1 MTRSRIMAKKIPYKD
16 QKFLDQ
22 VARFCKENHLAMM
35 VLFGSQV
42 TGELTFKSDIDV
54 AILLKETIKRF
65 QRPIDFGQIPPD
77 IRRIQEEKIELMGL
91 LNDFFMS
98 DQVDMTILTPET
110 DPLLAYEIFRKGIPL
125 YEEHPGIF
133 DEWYLRSWK
142 LYIDS
147 AKFRRLQLE
156 RLKKSIDQM

>member
-1 MTRSRIMAKKIPYKD
+1 MVKQISYKN
-16 QKFLDQ
+16 QKFLDKA
-22 VARFCKENHLAMM
+22 VRFCKENRLAMM

-54 AILLKETIKRF
+54 AILLRETIQRF
-65 QRPIDFGQIPPD
+65 QNPIDFGQIPPD
-77 IRRIQEEKIELMGL
+77 IRRIQKEKIQLMGL

-98 DQVDMTILTPET
+98 DRVDMTILTPET
-110 DPLLAYEIFRKGIPL
+110 DPLLAYEIFSKGIPL
-125 YEEHPGIF
+125 YEERPGIF

-147 AKFRRLQLE
+147 AKFRRLQWE
-156 RLKKSIDQM
+156 RVKKSIDQM